1 MLVQYRNVV
10 CQLRHHVRALKHSNA
25 VYSAQPVAASTLTD
39 A

>member
-10 CQLRHHVRALKHSNA
+10 CQLKRHVRALMHSNA
-25 VYSAQPVAASTLTD
+25 VYSAQPVAANTLTD